1 MKTPLTLLVPGLL
14 SCGLLICLSAC
25 GSSNGEPTS
34 TPQPSPQQSSS
45 ASSNVTVSEGLR
57 VGATIDNLS
66 REQYV
71 NAMACAA
78 EKAAPGSKFRFKSQW
93 SAYQSPVSEASF
105 NNAMAMGGDG
115 IFIIYTQAVS
125 LECLG

>member
-1 MKTPLTLLVPGLL
+1 MKTSLTLLTLGLL
-14 SCGLLICLSAC
+14 SCLSAC
-25 GSSNGEPTS
+25 GTPNGEPTAEPQP
-34 TPQPSPQQSSS
+34 TPQET
-45 ASSNVTVSEGLR
+45 ASSNVTVSEGLK

-93 SAYQSPVSEASF
+93 DAYQSPLSEASF

-115 IFIIYTQAVS
+115 KFILYTQAVS
-125 LECLG
+125 LGCLG